1 MLLAVFG
8 LSWAVTI
15 PLIFAAC
22 TITGT
27 LGIVYGVA
35 SIWAT
40 PTYATNLV
48 QLIGLGIAVDYSL
61 LIVYRFREELATGN
75 EIDDAVVRTMQTAG
89 RAVVFSGIAV
99 ALGLAL
105 LVAMP
110 LPFIRMLGVAGF
122 LIPIVSIVGAV
133 TLQPVLLSLLRP
145 PRHGAPPVL
154 PRRATPT
161 ERGLLGAPRP
171 HDHGA
176 AGPRSSSAAPPC
188 SSLMAV
194 PAFWLQLTPGST
206 FGIPRTLA
214 VGARASTSSGRRSGP
229 APSRPSQVLVES
241 ARRAPCSPPPTQAA
255 VEAARRRAR
264 ARPRGRQGLHRHR
277 RAVRR
282 LEPAATGRCSSPA
295 ATTTASRRPR
305 RS

>member
-8 LSWAVTI
+8 FSWAVTI

-61 LIVYRFREELATGN
+61 LIVYRFREELATGKDV
-75 EIDDAVVRTMQTAG
+75 DDAVVRTMQTAG

-133 TLQPVLLSLLRP
+133 TLQPVLLSFYGRRGTA
-145 PRHGAPPVL
+145 RHRVL
-154 PRRATPT
+154 PRRGHADRAPASGRASRARSW
-161 ERGLLGAPRP
+161 RGRSLFLV
-171 HDHGA
+171 
-176 AGPRSSSAAPPC
+176 AGTSRSSSRWR
-188 SSLMAV
+188 V
-194 PAFWLQLTPGST
+194 PAFWIQLTPGLDLRH
-206 FGIPRTLA
+206 PANVA
-214 VGARASTSSGRRSGP
+214 VGQRASTSSGRRSGR
-229 APSRPSQVLVES
+229 APSR
-241 ARRAPCSPPPTQAA
+241 
-255 VEAARRRAR
+255 RRR
-264 ARPRGRQGLHRHR
+264 
-277 RAVRR
+277 
-282 LEPAATGRCSSPA
+282 SS
-295 ATTTASRRPR
+295 SRRPPGAVNAPR
-305 RS
+305 RRRPP